1 MVQTTLIKPLE
12 DLLVRL
18 CSERMTARLVD
29 DFRLSLDVDPRIED
43 FATGLI
49 AVRLCHYK
57 KKEILC
63 LNNRYWGKVETPRVS
78 FASVVCLEFSFPL

>member
-1 MVQTTLIKPLE
+1 MIIHLAMVQTTLIKPLE

-29 DFRLSLDVDPRIED
+29 DFQLSLDVDPRIED

-57 KKEILC
+57 KK
-63 LNNRYWGKVETPRVS
+63 KS
-78 FASVVCLEFSFPL
+78 FV